1 MADDRSD
8 SPDAD
13 HSADARLGE
22 WDAAVEDSSYYE
34 ILGVDAR
41 AGEAE
46 LQVAYQKFARAFHPD
61 AHVGAQAEHV
71 RILKRVFQHGAE
83 AYRVLKNPE
92 LRMRYDMALTRGL
105 VRLLPSDVPPAFD
118 ASGAG
123 RPLHELCRSA
133 GAKLAAN
140 KAARLIDA
148 GDLDGAKRELLIAL
162 EHDGSANPA
171 LTARI
176 DALEVALYA
185 MGGARLPGDP

>member
-1 MADDRSD
+1 MAEDRK
-8 SPDAD
+8 AC
-13 HSADARLGE
+13 SAAEFPEARLAE
-22 WDAAVEDSSYYE
+22 WGAAIQESSYYE
-34 ILGVDAR
+34 VLGVDER
-41 AGEAE
+41 AGDPE
-46 LQVAYQKFARAFHPD
+46 LQAAYQRFARAFHPD
-61 AHVGAQAEHV
+61 AHVGAQEEHV

-92 LRMRYDMALTRGL
+92 LRMRYDMALTRGHL
-105 VRLLPSDVPPAFD
+105 RLLPSDVPPAFES
-118 ASGAG
+118 SGAG

-140 KAARLIDA
+140 KAARFIDT
-148 GDLDGAKRELLIAL
+148 GDLEGAKRELLIAL

-185 MGGARLPGDP
+185 MGGGADSG